1 MAQAGSVQEFAWV
14 KSAHPSS
21 GPQVIRYPEAAAQSF
36 VKGDPVKI
44 DTAGRVLLAV
54 DTEGPGIAGI
64 ADEDATGTTD
74 NRVRVTLT
82 LLGDVLRASQSNA
95 GALQASAQTQVGLQ
109 CSWIKSAISGET
121 TKSVLDTADTTTPTF
136 EIIELRDPAGR
147 ENGEVYLRMIAT
159 PILRAV

>member
-1 MAQAGSVQEFAWV
+1 MAQAGFVQEFAWV

-21 GPQVIRYPEAAAQSF
+21 GPQVIRYPEAAAQTF

-74 NRVRVTLT
+74 NRIKVTLT

-95 GALQASAQTQVGLQ
+95 GAAQDSAQTQVGLQ
-109 CSWIKSAISGET
+109 CSWIKSSVSGQT

-136 EIIELRDPAGR
+136 EIIELRDDAAV
-147 ENGEVYLRMIAT
+147 ENGEVYCRMIAT